1 MALNLNTAA
10 EGRVDGEDANIVT
23 EALFK
28 TEGLVKVQDFSLEA
42 APQPAAA
49 KAPAGPGPA
58 APGGSRPAQTKAQSP
73 AQPPAQPQP
82 ETAENT
88 APAASP
94 EDGDGKTDPT
104 GAA

>member
-1 MALNLNTAA
+1 MALNLNTVA
-10 EGRVDGEDANIVT
+10 EGRVGGEDANVVT

-28 TEGLVKVQDFSLEA
+28 TEGLVKVQDFSLET

-58 APGGSRPAQTKAQSP
+58 APGGSRPAQARP
-73 AQPPAQPQP
+73 AQ
-82 ETAENT
+82 TSENT
-88 APAASP
+88 AAA
-94 EDGDGKTDPT
+94 EDDTTDPT